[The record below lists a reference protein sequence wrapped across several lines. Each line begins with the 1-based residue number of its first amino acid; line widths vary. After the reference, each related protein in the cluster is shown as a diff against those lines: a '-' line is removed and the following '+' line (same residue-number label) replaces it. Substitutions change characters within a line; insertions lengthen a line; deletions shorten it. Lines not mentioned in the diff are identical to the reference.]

1 MSLLEY
7 RIYVHEDGHWSVK
20 GEFKN
25 ALEED
30 EDVIWVREKDNK
42 MMLSICAEGK
52 DSLDVPSVSH
62 VPGLGASVAPV
73 SVAVGKGQL
82 SKNELIAAL
91 NIPEHLTNYTKS
103 PGLRLNYAKYKACLT
118 AQDTLVRK
126 MKDGSWPEGAKRPT
140 VTEIVELFMSKSYW
154 HKYITAAFH
163 DISHYPL
170 IKEWLE
176 DLDNGPSDADVWGG
190 VQTSYGFNDL
200 IKEKERRQQQN
211 KAKGKG
217 KAGNHNKDNAAE
229 GSKKK
234 KKSSK

>member
-1 MSLLEY
+1 
-7 RIYVHEDGHWSVK
+7 
-20 GEFKN
+20 
-25 ALEED
+25 
-30 EDVIWVREKDNK
+30 
-42 MMLSICAEGK
+42 
-52 DSLDVPSVSH
+52 
-62 VPGLGASVAPV
+62 
-73 SVAVGKGQL
+73 
-82 SKNELIAAL
+82 
-91 NIPEHLTNYTKS
+91 
-103 PGLRLNYAKYKACLT
+103 
-118 AQDTLVRK
+118 